1 MATEQEQAELAELAE
16 LEELAAL
23 EAMESQAAPAP
34 QPGFLQG
41 AYDAVMAPV
50 SLASMVGQGAYD
62 LGTWVGD
69 SIQTG
74 DFSVDT
80 TNLPD
85 LSNPDTRDAII
96 RTGADVAGAAGGA
109 AAGLAAS
116 PFTFGTSAVVGPAAG
131 PVLTESALEMMGL
144 LNPTSTGYK
153 LGNMA
158 GDIATAGLGRV
169 ANNITQPVATR
180 FGDTPDLKKIEKLSV
195 NPNAISERM
204 GIAPS
209 SATKNAAAEGLNE
222 GSEYAARQGF
232 FDGGS
237 QSIYDW
243 KTKAKGEIDNATQQ
257 MDDSLVAVDNALR
270 ERGVSGVGLSNAT
283 IDKNRILQSPE
294 IVGIQQKIA
303 AKKASTDANIVQSGI
318 ELEQELNKALAG
330 LMVDGSAQATIG
342 GNKLS
347 KTATL
352 EGLKADVVET
362 NARLRARGTYDPQAI
377 ANKDITRSQ
386 FDAMNEVDDAIA
398 GAKRTVLASELE
410 AIDPAAAAQFKSA
423 NEAYGQFKNLTMGL
437 EVGIDTRSAAAA
449 NTISGIGRAEATG
462 GQGGLQ
468 FNKAGVFDRLT
479 SPLGK
484 VYDWVTGSDKQTR
497 VALGLEKKTQEA
509 ADFMQKMARY
519 KAGRLQNQPNKAI
532 STAGNNIEFASMAA
546 AVVPNTLS
554 LEMIRETAQPTAE
567 YLFQQASQPG
577 PGESPELAQQRAA
590 GLAQDFLTTMEK
602 GTDKEQIAM
611 VAQLQA
617 MGLIEQSAIKGSVSR
632 NGITFIP
639 LPADRQKFVEDR
651 KSDLSNGTMSKAEY
665 YAQLNAMSDPANGKV
680 IESAEKQKANQLV
693 ETVSQVPTQQNQM
706 VQTQQQIP
714 QVNRNIFP

>member
-1 MATEQEQAELAELAE
+1 MTDELSDFETLQAIED
-16 LEELAAL
+16 LEAL
-23 EAMESQAAPAP
+23 EAIDAQQAAPAP
-34 QPGFLQG
+34 EPGFLQD
-41 AYDAVMAPV
+41 AYDAVMAPINLV
-50 SLASMVGQGAYD
+50 GMAGQGAYD

-80 TNLPD
+80 IDLPNLA
-85 LSNPDTRDAII
+85 NPDTRDAII
-96 RTGADVAGAAGGA
+96 RTGADVAGAAGGLAAGVA
-109 AAGLAAS
+109 AA
-116 PFTFGTSAVVGPAAG
+116 PFTWGTSAVVGPAAG

-153 LGNMA
+153 LGSMV
-158 GDIATAGLGRV
+158 GDMLTMGAGRV
-169 ANNITQPVATR
+169 ANDVLGKVAQR
-180 FGDTPDLKKIEKLSV
+180 AGRTPDFNKIEQLSV

-209 SATKNAAAEGLNE
+209 SAVKNAAAEGLNE
-222 GSEYAARQGF
+222 GSEYAAKQGF

-243 KTKAKGEIDNATQQ
+243 KTKAKGEIDSATAQ
-257 MDDSLVAVDNALR
+257 MDDSLATLDNTLSRKGMSLSTTPVDRA
-270 ERGVSGVGLSNAT
+270 
-283 IDKNRILQSPE
+283 RILQSPE
-294 IVGIQQKIA
+294 IVELRARIDA
-303 AKKASTDANIVQSGI
+303 DKASPDINIVNDAIQLGR
-318 ELEQELNKALAG
+318 ELDKALGG
-330 LMVDGSAQATIG
+330 LLLPEGTQVPFQG
-342 GNKLS
+342 GKLS
-347 KTATL
+347 NSTTL
-352 EGLKADVVET
+352 QGLKDDVVAT
-362 NARLRARGTYDPQAI
+362 NARVRKRGTYDPQAI

-386 FDAMNEVDDAIA
+386 FDAMNEVDNAVA

-410 AIDPAAAAQFKSA
+410 AIDPAAAAQFKAA
-423 NEAYGQFKNLTMGL
+423 NEKYGQFKNLTMGL
-437 EVGIDTRSAAAA
+437 EVGIDTKSAAAS
-449 NTISGIGRAEATG
+449 NTISGIGRAEVTG

-468 FNKAGVFDRLT
+468 FNKAGIFDRMT
-479 SPLGK
+479 APLGK
-484 VYDWVTGSDKQTR
+484 AYDWMTGSDKQTR

-554 LEMIRETAQPTAE
+554 LEMIRETAQPTAQ

-590 GLAQDFLTTMEK
+590 GLAQDFLNTMEK
-602 GTDKEQIAM
+602 GTDKEQAAMIAE
-611 VAQLQA
+611 LQA

-632 NGITFIP
+632 NGITYIP
-639 LPADRQKFVEDR
+639 RPADRQKFVEDR

-693 ETVSQVPTQQNQM
+693 EMVSQLPTEQNQM
-706 VQTQQQIP
+706 VQMQQQIP
-714 QVNRNIFP
+714 QVNRNTFP